1 MLEVKDLR
9 KNYGDVAALRGVTL
23 SLGGGFTAV
32 TGRSGSG
39 KSTFLKAAG
48 LMIPAEGEIFIGGR
62 QVSALSEREKDLLRN
77 REIGFVFQD
86 YSREPAYT
94 VRENVELPLLIAG
107 MKAKERRARAE
118 ECLAF
123 VGLEAKA
130 GKRAAQLSGG
140 EQQRVAVARAVANR
154 PRILLAD
161 EPCGNLD
168 RENGKNL
175 ISLFKKLAEAGVCV
189 VMVTHNAEDAAEAG
203 RIVTFSDGR
212 VLSDTGGA

>member
-1 MLEVKDLR
+1 MPPLSE
-9 KNYGDVAALRGVTL
+9 GDGLGVTLSLGLGEGVSLTAGWVSLGEGEGVTL

-86 YSREPAYT
+86 YSLEPAYT

-123 VGLEAKA
+123 VGLKAKA
-130 GKRAAQLSGG
+130 GKRAAQLSGVVIG
-140 EQQRVAVARAVANR
+140 
-154 PRILLAD
+154 
-161 EPCGNLD
+161 CGF
-168 RENGKNL
+168 
-175 ISLFKKLAEAGVCV
+175 STPSKLQVPLE
-189 VMVTHNAEDAAEAG
+189 
-203 RIVTFSDGR
+203 R
-212 VLSDTGGA
+212 

>member
-1 MLEVKDLR
+1 MGATVMASQHVGA
-9 KNYGDVAALRGVTL
+9 KND
-23 SLGGGFTAV
+23 
-32 TGRSGSG
+32 
-39 KSTFLKAAG
+39 
-48 LMIPAEGEIFIGGR
+48 
-62 QVSALSEREKDLLRN
+62 ER
-77 REIGFVFQD
+77 VH
-86 YSREPAYT
+86 AT
-94 VRENVELPLLIAG
+94 VHSSIAFSLLIGAWLAFVWPSNQLG
-107 MKAKERRARAE
+107 ATDSVRISTNARRALDGVGI
-118 ECLAF
+118 LAF